1 MPLSTL
7 RTETG
12 PVPISVD
19 IRKQEKPDMEDAQT
33 ASPDRSETIAFR
45 TSTQIKRLVEAAA
58 ARHDV
63 LASDWLRSAVERV
76 LVTELGEGALGRPA
90 RDPGEVFKDG
100 YRMKHLA
107 DEELGVT
114 DA

>member
-1 MPLSTL
+1 MARP
-7 RTETG
+7 
-12 PVPISVD
+12 
-19 IRKQEKPDMEDAQT
+19 QT
-33 ASPDRSETIAFR
+33 ADDDRSETIAFR
-45 TSTQIKRLVEAAA
+45 TSTQIKRLVESAA

-90 RDPGEVFKDG
+90 RDPGEVFKDS

-107 DEELGVT
+107 DEDAGVT